1 MLYIP
6 PGSLIYTLKNGGW
19 KTTFTLGPGNFSGA
33 VPVKLRG
40 GYIYIHMFLY
50 RNFRGLNDV
59 AAFCSMPFG
68 EKIHQKKSAEIKKVP
83 KPRGTSESNPG
94 W

>member
-1 MLYIP
+1 
-6 PGSLIYTLKNGGW
+6 
-19 KTTFTLGPGNFSGA
+19 
-33 VPVKLRG
+33 
-40 GYIYIHMFLY
+40 MFLY